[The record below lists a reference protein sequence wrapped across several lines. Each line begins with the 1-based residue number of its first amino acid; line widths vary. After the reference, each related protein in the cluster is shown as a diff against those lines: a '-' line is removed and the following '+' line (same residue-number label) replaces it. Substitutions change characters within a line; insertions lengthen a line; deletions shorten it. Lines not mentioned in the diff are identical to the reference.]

1 LAPRLRT
8 FFVAVVLSV
17 YLLIVGPPGLLVA
30 WLIGSAR
37 LLYALTVPAARFGM
51 WAAGVRIDVHGLD
64 HLDERQNYLFM
75 PNHSSNVDP
84 PVVVA
89 ALRRD
94 VRMMAKASLFHIPV
108 FGRVIR
114 LAGFVPIIREDHDA
128 AIDSGNQ
135 AAELLR
141 QGLDFAIFPEG
152 TRSRDGNLLPLKKGP
167 FFIAQAGGVPVVPVR
182 VRGTREVMKKGGK
195 VIYPGSVEVEVCRP
209 IDVAGLEGDDE
220 SIRERLRTRV
230 ADELRGDLT
239 RPERR
244 VTPQGHERA

>member
-1 LAPRLRT
+1 MAPRLRT

-37 LLYALTVPAARFGM
+37 LLYALTVSAARFGM
-51 WAAGVRIDVHGLD
+51 WAAGVRIDVRGLER
-64 HLDERQNYLFM
+64 LDERQNYLFM

-94 VRMMAKASLFHIPV
+94 VRMMGKASLFRIPI
-108 FGRVIR
+108 FGWVIR
-114 LAGFVPIIREDHDA
+114 LAGFVPVIREDRDA
-128 AIDSGNQ
+128 AIESGNQ
-135 AAELLR
+135 AAKLLR